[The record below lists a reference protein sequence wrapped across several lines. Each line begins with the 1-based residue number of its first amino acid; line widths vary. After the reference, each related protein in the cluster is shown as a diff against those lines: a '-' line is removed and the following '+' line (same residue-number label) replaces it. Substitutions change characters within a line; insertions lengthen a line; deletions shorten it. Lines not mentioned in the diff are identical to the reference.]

1 MPRESNN
8 NNGGNS
14 DENNSWK
21 NALSLGVNEY
31 AILINKNWNDFTIDV
46 ANTTIERVNRYL
58 FHYILHYQKQSYTN
72 YKLWEYFRE
81 DFKD

>member
-21 NALSLGVNEY
+21 DVLFSGVNEY
-31 AILINKNWNDFTIDV
+31 AILINENWNDFTIDI
-46 ANTTIERVNRYL
+46 ANTTTKQVNEYL
-58 FHYILHYQKQSYTN
+58 LYHILYYQKQLYTD
-72 YKLWEYFRE
+72 YKLWEYF
-81 DFKD
+81 